1 MVTVAA
7 IFRGGFAAPKGCAL
21 GKPLLRAG
29 KLRNLHTLEDVC
41 GKTAIPNVA
50 SVRGLALAKR
60 LAPEGQHL
68 AGQELLAQISVWG
81 LSERRESLHNRSM
94 SAGLLGLGGYQP

>member
-1 MVTVAA
+1 MWEDSNTQC
-7 IFRGGFAAPKGCAL
+7 GFCQRPG
-21 GKPLLRAG
+21 P
-29 KLRNLHTLEDVC
+29 
-41 GKTAIPNVA
+41 
-50 SVRGLALAKR
+50 KR
-60 LAPEGQHL
+60 LALEGQHL